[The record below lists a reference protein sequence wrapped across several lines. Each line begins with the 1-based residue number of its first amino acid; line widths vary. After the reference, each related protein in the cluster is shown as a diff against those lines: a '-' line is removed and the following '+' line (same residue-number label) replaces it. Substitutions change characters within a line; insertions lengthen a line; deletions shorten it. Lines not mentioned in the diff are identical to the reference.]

1 MRSEPGADATAGSGS
16 ASPSLASATPPRRLH
31 VVTPLFLLVKQARSL
46 IPLFAIAL
54 FQRRALLIVL
64 VVLLVMASVVLRW
77 WRRTWQ
83 LDGRTLRV
91 EEGVFGRR
99 VRVVPFDRIQQVTL
113 HRKLVHRLLG
123 VATLRVET
131 AGGAGGSEVDL
142 DVISMAEAGH
152 LREVLLAARSAA
164 TTGQA
169 DVGPAP
175 APAPAPAE
183 RVVVRLGVREVI
195 LAGVTGARAAAALAV
210 LGPLFQYADDFHLFQ
225 SLTDRIDPERVL
237 GLGPLA
243 ITVAAVGA
251 VALWFAVA
259 AGASLLTD
267 FGFTMSLRGDDL
279 VVRRGLLERR
289 EAVVPRARVQ
299 VVRLD
304 ESLLRRALGL
314 GTVRVFSAG
323 RSGRNDRQADRVA
336 VPVLPT
342 RRYAEVLEAIMP
354 GSAPIPALI
363 RPPAAARRRQV
374 TRRVVATLGPITAAV
389 VVSLL
394 IGNPVLGPGVAV
406 ALLAAAVLLG
416 LAAWRGMGHELR
428 PGSFLYARYGVL
440 IRSTVIVP
448 LSKAQSCRVLATP
461 FQRRAGLAT
470 LHVDVAGSG
479 VDPRVIDERGGR
491 ALELLHAVLAPG
503 GREAGRERIATS

>member
-1 MRSEPGADATAGSGS
+1 MRSEPGAGATAGSGS
-16 ASPSLASATPPRRLH
+16 AGQSLASATPPRRLH

-64 VVLLVMASVVLRW
+64 VVLLVMVSAVLRW

-91 EEGVFGRR
+91 EEGVFGRK

-131 AGGAGGSEVDL
+131 AGGGGGSEVDL

-169 DVGPAP
+169 ADG
-175 APAPAPAE
+175 PAPAPAE
-183 RVVVRLGVREVI
+183 RVVVRLSVREVI

-210 LGPLFQYADDFHLFQ
+210 LGPLFQYADDFHLFE
-225 SLTDRIDPERVL
+225 SLTDQIDPERVL

-251 VALWFAVA
+251 IALWFAVA

-323 RSGRNDRQADRVA
+323 RSSRNDRQADRVA

-374 TRRVVATLGPITAAV
+374 TRRAMATLGPITAAV
-389 VVSLL
+389 VISLL
-394 IGNPVLGPGVAV
+394 IGNPILGPGVAV

-440 IRSTVIVP
+440 VRSTVIVP

-479 VDPRVIDERGGR
+479 VDPHVLDEAAGR
-491 ALELLHAVLAPG
+491 AEELLYAVLPRPARVAP
-503 GREAGRERIATS
+503 